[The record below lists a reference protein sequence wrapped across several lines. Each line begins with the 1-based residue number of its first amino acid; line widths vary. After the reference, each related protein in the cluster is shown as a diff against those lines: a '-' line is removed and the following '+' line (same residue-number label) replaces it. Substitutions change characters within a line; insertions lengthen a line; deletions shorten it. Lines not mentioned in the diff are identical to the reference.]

1 MAEDPT
7 KKARAEALAKAHE
20 QLKKVRASK
29 TVSLKPIARLKET
42 ITGFDGK
49 PQPFKLRYYQVQ
61 GAYHLMLM
69 KRLVLGDSTGTGKT
83 IQAIAAMAYLWEREP
98 NNKVI
103 VLAPKS
109 ALRQWANE
117 IKRFTNDVN
126 PIVASGTLDERK
138 AAYMAFQHAP
148 TGPNDPKVVLIMNYA
163 ILIRDWNQD
172 GFQPT
177 LPNGRPDPKK
187 PVLPGLLDKMT
198 TEIGSNLVVTYDEC
212 FDYFTPITL
221 ADGSTELIGKI
232 VCGKKPVKVLSWNF
246 ERQQFEGRQVLR
258 WIRNPLKGGKRGQGR
273 REYLLKLEFKYAR
286 SCRVTKS
293 HEFYRIAP
301 LGNARWREDGASKIK
316 ACLLK
321 VGSDTT
327 FLNLKAPSADQE
339 QIILGGML
347 GDASVSFPKRHNWGV
362 VFGQGEDQLQY
373 LNFKKNI
380 LEPLGVSRIAKG
392 RSGYGGKPIYRFRMN
407 SNPSLC
413 SKFSFCNGPLKTGYQ
428 LKGPRKT
435 VTLNWLNA
443 ITPLGLA
450 VWYGDDGSLGEHLCK
465 DGRVSRHITLST
477 HSFTPEEN
485 QLLAGWLLWKWG
497 IRAQVKP
504 TAKGCTLYLPD
515 EAAQKFLLLMPGAL
529 PGVEYKF
536 PGLPV
541 IQLQDIDV
549 TPRRELVRD
558 EVTKVEVWKRAPK
571 KRDCTE
577 YVYDLEVEENHNYFA
592 GGSLVSNCTAFK
604 NMRTKTWE
612 VARFLADKAHRCYG
626 LSATLLKNNLMEGF
640 CIYKAIKPDLFG
652 TKTKF
657 YEDYCFIEMKQV
669 ARARIPVIL
678 GYKNLDRF
686 RETIDPFF
694 LGRQKHQ
701 ISEELPTL
709 TTREIPFEITRAED
723 AKYEEALN
731 GLLEL
736 GDGVVKDFEENK
748 ALVSLMYC
756 QQVVNSLALLKFK
769 EGDDVTSFSPLE
781 DEGSHKVGSLGSK
794 ELALVD
800 LLSDELDGEKVIVYT
815 RFESLVGRLTDI
827 VKKAGIKSTRITGK
841 ENDKARQKNQAAF
854 QDLESDT
861 KVVFITAAGTE
872 AINLQAAAAMI
883 CFDAPWSWGDYVQLL
898 GRMIRIGS
906 PHPAVVAYHLVAERP
921 AGRDK
926 KTIDHHVLKMLR
938 KKKGLIDRVLGES
951 AVGALKFE
959 KGDKGSLRDLVNE
972 MTGKA

>member
-69 KRLVLGDSTGTGKT
+69 KRLVLGDGTGLGKT
-83 IQAIAAMAYLWEREP
+83 IETIAALAYLWEREP

-103 VLAPKS
+103 VIAPKS
-109 ALRQWANE
+109 ALRQWASE
-117 IKRFTNDVN
+117 IKRFTNDVKT
-126 PIVASGTLDERK
+126 IVATGTLDERK
-138 AAYMAFQHAP
+138 MAYLAFQHAP

-198 TEIGSNLVVTYDEC
+198 TEIGSNLVVIYDE
-212 FDYFTPITL
+212 
-221 ADGSTELIGKI
+221 A
-232 VCGKKPVKVLSWNF
+232 
-246 ERQQFEGRQVLR
+246 
-258 WIRNPLKGGKRGQGR
+258 
-273 REYLLKLEFKYAR
+273 
-286 SCRVTKS
+286 
-293 HEFYRIAP
+293 
-301 LGNARWREDGASKIK
+301 
-316 ACLLK
+316 
-321 VGSDTT
+321 
-327 FLNLKAPSADQE
+327 
-339 QIILGGML
+339 
-347 GDASVSFPKRHNWGV
+347 
-362 VFGQGEDQLQY
+362 
-373 LNFKKNI
+373 
-380 LEPLGVSRIAKG
+380 
-392 RSGYGGKPIYRFRMN
+392 
-407 SNPSLC
+407 
-413 SKFSFCNGPLKTGYQ
+413 
-428 LKGPRKT
+428 
-435 VTLNWLNA
+435 
-443 ITPLGLA
+443 
-450 VWYGDDGSLGEHLCK
+450 
-465 DGRVSRHITLST
+465 
-477 HSFTPEEN
+477 
-485 QLLAGWLLWKWG
+485 
-497 IRAQVKP
+497 
-504 TAKGCTLYLPD
+504 
-515 EAAQKFLLLMPGAL
+515 
-529 PGVEYKF
+529 
-536 PGLPV
+536 
-541 IQLQDIDV
+541 
-549 TPRRELVRD
+549 
-558 EVTKVEVWKRAPK
+558 
-571 KRDCTE
+571 
-577 YVYDLEVEENHNYFA
+577 
-592 GGSLVSNCTAFK
+592 TAFK

-612 VARFLADKAHRCYG
+612 VARFLADKSGRCYG
-626 LSATLLKNNLMEGF
+626 LTATLLKNNLMEGF
-640 CIYKAIKPDLFG
+640 CIYKALKPDLFG

-657 YEDYCFIEMKQV
+657 YDDYCFIEMKQV
-669 ARARIPVIL
+669 ARARIPMIL
-678 GYKNLDRF
+678 GYKNLDKF

-694 LGRQKHQ
+694 LGRPRHAV
-701 ISEELPTL
+701 SDELPTL

-736 GDGVVKDFEENK
+736 GDGEVKDFEENK

-794 ELALVD
+794 EQALVD

-827 VKKAGIKSTRITGK
+827 LKKAGIKSTRITGK

-883 CFDAPWSWGDYVQLL
+883 YFDAPWSWGDYVQSL

-938 KKKGLIDRVLGES
+938 KKKGLIDKVLGES

-959 KGDKGSLRDLVNE
+959 KGDKGTILDLVKE